1 MEKRFVY
8 ADNAATTPVAP
19 EILDKMLP
27 WLTKGYG
34 NPSTLYSLGR
44 EAAQALK
51 TARQQVAGVLN
62 AQTEEIFFVGSGTE
76 ADNMVLRGLMHSGQ
90 AKGKTG
96 LITSTVEHPA
106 VLQTAAA
113 LEKEGFKIT
122 YLPVDSTG
130 LVHVENLD
138 RAIDENTALVSVMTA
153 NNEIGTIQPISQIGE
168 LCRRRGVFFHTD
180 AVQAFGHIPIDV
192 HKMNIDFLSLSG
204 HKINAPKGI
213 GGLFVRA
220 GLKLTPVITGGG
232 QERNR
237 RSGTENV
244 AGIAA
249 LGEAAQWCAQH
260 MDEEAARLTAMRDK
274 LIKGVLSAIP
284 QSSLTG
290 HPENRLPGSGSFIF
304 AAVEGEGL
312 VLMLDMA
319 GICSST
325 GSACSTGSLDPSH
338 VLMAIGLAHEAAHG
352 SLRLTLGRQNTMED
366 VDYILAELPKIVS
379 RLRAMSPVWH
389 E

>member
-19 EILDKMLP
+19 EVLEKMLP

-44 EAAQALK
+44 ESAQALK
-51 TARQQVAGVLN
+51 NAREQVAAVLG
-62 AQTEEIFFVGSGTE
+62 AQPEEIFFTGSGTE
-76 ADNMVLRGLMHSGQ
+76 SDNMVLRGLMHSSQ

-96 LITSTVEHPA
+96 LITTTLEHPA
-106 VLQTAAA
+106 ILQTAAA
-113 LEKEGFKIT
+113 LEKEGYKVT
-122 YLPVDSTG
+122 YLPVDATG
-130 LVHVENLD
+130 TISLEAMD

-153 NNEIGTIQPISQIGE
+153 NNEIGTIQPIAQIGE
-168 LCRRRGVFFHTD
+168 ICRSRGVFFHTD

-204 HKINAPKGI
+204 HKINAPKGV
-213 GGLFVRA
+213 GAMFVRS
-220 GLKLTPVITGGG
+220 GLKLQPVITGGG

-244 AGIAA
+244 AGIVA
-249 LGEAAQWCAQH
+249 LGEAAEWCYKH
-260 MDEEAARLTAMRDK
+260 MDEEIAHLEALRDK
-274 LIKGVLSAIP
+274 LIKGVLSTIP

-290 HPENRLPGSGSFIF
+290 HPVNRLPGSCSFIF
-304 AAVEGEGL
+304 AAVEGESL

-319 GICSST
+319 GICAST